1 MRKKAAAALIT
12 LILLIATFSLL
23 LTFSSRLQ
31 KPATAAVNGYM
42 DLSAW
47 RFEEDGVIPLDGQ
60 WELYPGKLLTGR
72 DFAAGGEPLTPAVTQ
87 VPGSWSKQMD
97 TLGMATYRL
106 RVQVRDPGEVYG
118 LKTASIPV
126 SNRLIVNG
134 QVVGSSGN
142 PAEARQYE
150 AFNRPYVSYFTLQP
164 GWNEILLQVANYDFR
179 ANSGIVESIR
189 LGKAGQITELRD
201 RATAHDWI
209 SVSVFLIMGL
219 YFFGLYTQRRNDFS
233 LAVFG
238 IVCLCIALFISV
250 SGERV
255 LLHAAGWLPFR
266 LYYRIQLTSAIGVG
280 LGFFLYL
287 NTAFRPYC
295 FKWLVRCSVAI
306 GAVLGVLNA
315 GFGPQLSG
323 GLTRPLTSLF
333 ATFALLYAT
342 YVFILAALH
351 RVAGSRYLAVA
362 ALALNVMALSLNMNF
377 YFGVPIYA
385 FPPVEP
391 FLVLLMLALLMSLR
405 FSNAFRKIEELSGQL
420 LQADKMKDDFLAR
433 TSHEFKTPLHG
444 VMNISQSMLDN
455 AASPPTADQR
465 DKLQLITDITKRLS
479 QLVYDILDLSK
490 LKRGELGISP
500 APIDV
505 RSVAEVQVQFYSY
518 LCMGRSIALDN
529 RVPAD
534 LPLALADESRLSQV
548 IGNLLDNAIK
558 HTESGSVVV
567 TGAERGG
574 RLEIAVQD
582 TGKGIEPQD
591 LPFIFEP
598 FRSLESTQSR
608 SFGLGLSIAKQLVE
622 LQSGTLMVASSPGVG
637 STFTF
642 TLPIAARS
650 LDAAQSSSSHASSSS
665 LSNRLSEPLAAEYSF
680 ATPHYSNPDGE
691 RTVLVVDD
699 QHVNLKVL
707 LDALQPLHYQVIAVQ
722 NGYEALAEIDRPGR
736 IDLVILDL
744 MMPGLSGYEVC
755 QQIRKRYTLLEL
767 PVLMVTA
774 AIQPQE
780 KVAAFQAGANDYL
793 PKPFDLEELKARI
806 GSLLAMKESL
816 GRAVYLEVAFLQS
829 QIKPHFLHNVLNSI
843 AASSYT
849 DADRSRKMIVDLSDY
864 LRGSFRF
871 SNAEGRIAFAE
882 EFQLIR
888 TYVDIEQA
896 RFKDRIRFDYDIAAE
911 AYALRLPPL
920 LVQPL
925 VENAIRHGIGSR
937 IEGGTVKLTA
947 ALSNGQWQLV
957 VTDDGVGIAPEQL
970 KKLLDRADAKE
981 TQGVGLLNINKRLNY
996 EYGVALELASELGRG
1011 TTITVRIPDRSA

>member
-1 MRKKAAAALIT
+1 MRKKVAAALIT
-12 LILLIATFSLL
+12 LLLLFATFSLL
-23 LTFSSRLQ
+23 LTFSSQLQ
-31 KPATAAVNGYM
+31 KSAPAAVNGEM

-47 RFEEDGVIPLDGQ
+47 RFEEDGILPLDGQ

-72 DFAAGGEPLTPAVTQ
+72 DFAADGEPLTPAITQ

-142 PAEARQYE
+142 PAEERQYE

-164 GWNEILLQVANYDFR
+164 GWNEILLQVANFDFR

-306 GAVLGVLNA
+306 GTILGVLDA

-377 YFGVPIYA
+377 YFGMPIYA

-405 FSNAFRKIEELSGQL
+405 FSNAFHKIEELSGQL

-465 DKLQLITDITKRLS
+465 DKLRLITDITKRLS

-490 LKRGELGISP
+490 LKRGELGIAT

-505 RSVAEVQVQFYSY
+505 RSVAGVQVQFYSY
-518 LCMGRSIALDN
+518 LCMDRSIALEN

-534 LPLALADESRLSQV
+534 LPLALADESRLSQI

-558 HTESGSVVV
+558 HTESGSIVV
-567 TGAERGG
+567 TGADRGG

-582 TGKGIEPQD
+582 SGKGIEPKD

-598 FRSLESTQSR
+598 FRSLESTQRR

-622 LQSGTLMVASSPGVG
+622 LQGGTLTVASSPGVG

-650 LDAAQSSSSHASSSS
+650 LEAAAAPSTSRSSTRA
-665 LSNRLSEPLAAEYSF
+665 EPMTAEYSF

-707 LDALQPLHYQVIAVQ
+707 LDALQPLNYQVIAVQ
-722 NGYEALAEIDRPGR
+722 NGYEALSEIERPGR

-744 MMPGLSGYEVC
+744 MMPGMSGYEVC
-755 QQIRKRYTLLEL
+755 QEIRKRYTLLEL

-896 RFKDRIRFDYDIAAE
+896 RFKDRIRFEYDIPEE

-920 LVQPL
+920 LLQPL
-925 VENAIRHGIGSR
+925 VENAIRHGIGNR

-947 ALSNGQWQLV
+947 ALSDGQWQLV

-981 TQGVGLLNINKRLNY
+981 TQGVGLLNINKRLKY
-996 EYGVALELASELGRG
+996 EYGVALELASEPGVG
-1011 TTITVRIPDRSA
+1011 TAITVRIPAKSA

>member
-1 MRKKAAAALIT
+1 MRKKVAAALIT
-12 LILLIATFSLL
+12 LVLLIATYSLL
-23 LTFSSRLQ
+23 LPFSSWHQ
-31 KPATAAVNGYM
+31 KSGPAAANGYM

-47 RFEEDGVIPLDGQ
+47 RFEEGGVVRLDGQ
-60 WELYPGKLLTGR
+60 WELYPDKLLTVR
-72 DFAAGGEPLTPAVTQ
+72 DFAASGERLTPAMIQ
-87 VPGSWSKQMD
+87 VPGSWSRQMD
-97 TLGMATYRL
+97 TFGMATYRL
-106 RVQVRDPGEVYG
+106 RVQVRDTGEVYG
-118 LKTASIPV
+118 LKTASIPI

-134 QVVGSSGN
+134 RIVGSSGN
-142 PAEARQYE
+142 PAEEREYE
-150 AFNRPYVSYFTLQP
+150 AYNRPYVSYFTLQP
-164 GWNEILLQVANYDFR
+164 GWNEILLQAANFDFR
-179 ANSGIVESIR
+179 ASSGIVESLQ
-189 LGKAGQITELRD
+189 LGKAGQIAELRD

-233 LAVFG
+233 LAMFG
-238 IVCLCIALFISV
+238 LVCLCIALFISV

-255 LLHAAGWLPFR
+255 LLLAAGKVPFW

-280 LGFFLYL
+280 LGFFLYV

-295 FKWLVRCSVAI
+295 FKWLVRGGVAA
-306 GAVLGVLNA
+306 GTVLGVLNA
-315 GFGPQLSG
+315 GFAPQLSG

-362 ALALNVMALSLNMNF
+362 VLALNVMALSLNMNF

-385 FPPVEP
+385 LPPIEP

-420 LQADKMKDDFLAR
+420 LQADKIKDDFLAR

-465 DKLQLITDITKRLS
+465 DKLRLITDITKRLS
-479 QLVYDILDLSK
+479 QLVYDILDLSM
-490 LKRGELGISP
+490 LKRGELGIAP

-505 RSVAEVQVQFYSY
+505 RSIAEVQVQFYSY
-518 LCMGRSIALDN
+518 LCAGRNIVLEN

-567 TGAERGG
+567 TGAEHGG
-574 RLEIAVQD
+574 RLELAVQD
-582 TGKGIEPQD
+582 TGKGIEQQD

-598 FRSLESTQSR
+598 FKSLEGKQGR

-622 LQSGTLMVASSPGVG
+622 LQGGTLSVASSPGVG

-642 TLPIAARS
+642 TLPIAERK
-650 LDAAQSSSSHASSSS
+650 LEAASSPSPPSSPSHAWA
-665 LSNRLSEPLAAEYSF
+665 EPPAAEYSF
-680 ATPHYSNPDGE
+680 ATPHYANPDGE

-707 LDALQPLHYQVIAVQ
+707 LDALQPLDYRVIAVKS
-722 NGYEALAEIDRPGR
+722 GYEALAEIDRPGR

-755 QQIRKRYTLLEL
+755 RELRKRYSLLEL

-793 PKPFDLEELKARI
+793 PKPFDLVELRARI

-829 QIKPHFLHNVLNSI
+829 QNKPHFLHNVLNSI

-849 DADRSRKMIVDLSDY
+849 DADRARKMIVDLSDY

-896 RFKDRIRFDYDIAAE
+896 RFKDRIRFEYDIAEE
-911 AYALRLPPL
+911 AHALLLPPL
-920 LVQPL
+920 LLQPL
-925 VENAIRHGIGSR
+925 VENAIRHGIGGR

-947 ALSNGQWQLV
+947 ALSDGQWQLV
-957 VTDDGVGIAPEQL
+957 VADDGVGISPERL
-970 KKLLDRADAKE
+970 RTLLDRADEKE
-981 TQGVGLLNINKRLNY
+981 RHGVGLLNINKRLKY
-996 EYGVALELASELGRG
+996 EYGIALELASEQGRG
-1011 TTITVRIPDRSA
+1011 TTVTVRIPDKTA

>member
-1 MRKKAAAALIT
+1 MRKKVAAALIT
-12 LILLIATFSLL
+12 LLLLIATLSLL
-23 LTFSSRLQ
+23 AAFSSRLQ
-31 KPATAAVNGYM
+31 KPAPAAVNGYM

-60 WELYPGKLLTGR
+60 WELYPDKLLSER
-72 DFAAGGEPLTPAVTQ
+72 DFAAGEERPKPEMTQ

-106 RVQVRDPGEVYG
+106 RVQVRDTGEVYG
-118 LKTASIPV
+118 LKTASIPA

-134 QVVGSSGN
+134 RVVGSSGN

-164 GWNEILLQVANYDFR
+164 GWNEILLQAANYDFR

-189 LGKAGQITELRD
+189 LGKAGQIAELRD

-233 LAVFG
+233 LAMFG
-238 IVCLCIALFISV
+238 IVCLCISLFISV

-306 GAVLGVLNA
+306 GAVLGVLNV
-315 GFGPQLSG
+315 GFGPELSG

-362 ALALNVMALSLNMNF
+362 ALALNVMALNLNMNF

-405 FSNAFRKIEELSGQL
+405 FSNAFRKIEELSGEL
-420 LQADKMKDDFLAR
+420 LEADKMKDDFLAR

-479 QLVYDILDLSK
+479 QLVYDILDLSR

-505 RSVAEVQVQFYSY
+505 RSVAGVQVQFYSY
-518 LCMGRSIALDN
+518 LCMGRSFALDN

-558 HTESGSVVV
+558 HTESGSIVV
-567 TGAERGG
+567 TGEERGG
-574 RLEIAVQD
+574 RLAIAVQD
-582 TGKGIEPQD
+582 SGKGIEPQD

-622 LQSGTLMVASSPGVG
+622 LQGGTLTVASSPGAG

-642 TLPIAARS
+642 TLPIADRASAAVSAPSSAPPPPNART
-650 LDAAQSSSSHASSSS
+650 A
-665 LSNRLSEPLAAEYSF
+665 PFAAEYSF
-680 ATPHYSNPDGE
+680 DTPHYANPDGE

-707 LDALQPLHYQVIAVQ
+707 LDALQPLDYRVIAVQ
-722 NGYEALAEIDRPGR
+722 NGYEALAEIERPGR
-736 IDLVILDL
+736 LDLVILDL

-755 QQIRKRYTLLEL
+755 REIRKRYSLLEL

-849 DADRSRKMIVDLSDY
+849 DADRARKMIVDLSDY

-896 RFKDRIRFDYDIAAE
+896 RFKDRIRFEYDIAEE
-911 AYALRLPPL
+911 AYTLRLPPL
-920 LVQPL
+920 LLQPL

-947 ALSNGQWQLV
+947 ALSDGHWQLV
-957 VTDDGVGIAPEQL
+957 VTDNGVGIAPERF
-970 KKLLDRADAKE
+970 KTLLDRADTKDP
-981 TQGVGLLNINKRLNY
+981 QGVGLLNINKRLKY
-996 EYGVALELASELGRG
+996 EYGVALELASEQGRG
-1011 TTITVRIPDRSA
+1011 TTITMRIPAQSA